1 MEKTGKKN
9 RFAQIALIFSLL
21 AGGALIV
28 TGILAGDPAAVLQ
41 KAIRICME
49 CVGIG

>member
-9 RFAQIALIFSLL
+9 RFAQIARVLCLL
-21 AGGALIV
+21 AGGALVV

>member
-1 MEKTGKKN
+1 MDRAGKRARN
-9 RFAQIALIFSLL
+9 TQIARVLCLI
-21 AGGALIV
+21 AGGVLVV

>member
-1 MEKTGKKN
+1 MDKAGK
-9 RFAQIALIFSLL
+9 RERSVQIARVLCLL
-21 AGGALIV
+21 AGGALVV
-28 TGILAGDPAAVLQ
+28 TGILAGDPAAVMA